1 MNKNKLSTNAVE
13 DWYGTCAIAMC
24 KAAMTYDPDRNVK
37 FGTVAY
43 VYMNNAMKET
53 LAKHSKEEM
62 CLSLDYYYDDSECY
76 LQDCI
81 VNNSDEIGE
90 LEFYAIFDKN
100 YSQLTNR
107 QKQIIDTCINDDGS
121 FEDIAKM
128 LGITKQRVGQVHKSF
143 LDNLYSDLYGKRGQK
158 VIEDKRYLDEQYDD
172 YISDEELEEDYN
184 AYYGFIEEMCQCGY
198 ASEEDFWDTNL

>member
-1 MNKNKLSTNAVE
+1 MNKNKLSLNAVE
-13 DWYGTCAIAMC
+13 DWYGICAIAMC

-43 VYMNNAMKET
+43 VYMNNEMKNT

-90 LEFYAIFDKN
+90 FEFYAIFDKN

-107 QKQIIDTCINDDGS
+107 QKQIIDTCINNDGS
-121 FEDIAKM
+121 FEDIAKL
-128 LGITKQRVGQVHKSF
+128 LGITKQRVSQVYKSF
-143 LDNLYSDLYGKRGQK
+143 LDNLYSDLYGKRG
-158 VIEDKRYLDEQYDD
+158 
-172 YISDEELEEDYN
+172 
-184 AYYGFIEEMCQCGY
+184 
-198 ASEEDFWDTNL
+198 